1 MTFGGLG
8 RPWKTLEGL
17 GKPGLGGPWKAL
29 QGLGRPWKALKALE
43 GLGKPSTSLE
53 GLGRPWKALEGLGK
67 CCRGYYPG
75 RPWKALEGLGRP
87 WKALEG
93 LGRPWKALEGP
104 GKNARGV
111 WQLCISKSFYQA
123 YTLFVLSA
131 QALHAPCCTSNI
143 RIVQI
148 SVQPCATSFFLLEV
162 QVVQPHRICTKAQF
176 GLLLCEAGGS

>member
-1 MTFGGLG
+1 MTFAGFG
-8 RPWKTLEGL
+8 RLWKALEGL
-17 GKPGLGGPWKAL
+17 GKPGLGRPWKAL
-29 QGLGRPWKALKALE
+29 EGLGRPWKALKALE

-67 CCRGYYPG
+67 CCRAYCP
-75 RPWKALEGLGRP
+75 ARP

-176 GLLLCEAGGS
+176 GLLLCEAVGC